1 MTRILISKILIPNS
15 RINQLQNQND
25 QSRCRNFLCILDLI
39 NIRILRLKT
48 LMPLRIDQ
56 DQDPD
61 VEFLL
66 RLKEIITLIDA
77 KHATN
82 YIFCIHN
89 QVIDLF

>member
-1 MTRILISKILIPNS
+1 
-15 RINQLQNQND
+15 
-25 QSRCRNFLCILDLI
+25 
-39 NIRILRLKT
+39 
-48 LMPLRIDQ
+48 MPLRIDQ
-56 DQDPD
+56 YQDPD

-77 KHATN
+77 KQAAN